1 MSGIIIDGNA
11 VAEEIKQAVAEDAR
25 RLRDMDA
32 PARLMAI
39 QVGQSPASKV
49 YTNMQARACQAV
61 HIEYDLQTLPAETSQ
76 DELIDYIENL
86 NAERAVSAIILQMPL
101 PSRINPRIVQTCIH
115 PDKDVEGMHP
125 TNLGRLFYGRGD
137 LAPCTALSSLELLN
151 RTIGDPKGLA
161 GLEVVIVGHSE
172 IFGKPMAMMLLQ
184 SYNFAPTV
192 TVCHAA
198 TRDLAAHTRQAD
210 VVISATGVRQ
220 IRWQSYK
227 MLKAQNR
234 HVSLPDLG
242 PLITADMLKDDSTVI
257 DVGINR
263 IPVDFDLQGQPL
275 RNENDKIMMQTV
287 GDVDFQGALPKVR
300 AITPVPGGV
309 GAVTTAILLRNT
321 ILCAN
326 KQLEYHEKQTS
337 DKR

>member
-1 MSGIIIDGNA
+1 MSATIIDGNA
-11 VAEEIKQAVAEDAR
+11 VAEEIKQTVAEDAR
-25 RLRDMDA
+25 QLRENQTPVRLV
-32 PARLMAI
+32 AI
-39 QVGQSPASKV
+39 QVGESPASKV

-61 HIEYDLQTLPAETSQ
+61 HIEYDLQILPAETSQ
-76 DELIDYIENL
+76 DELIAHIEHL
-86 NAERAVSAIILQMPL
+86 NGDPAVSAIILQMPL
-101 PSRINPRIVQTCIH
+101 PSRINARIVQTRIH

-151 RTIGDPKGLA
+151 RTIADPKGLA

-184 SYNFAPTV
+184 SFNYSPTV

-210 VVISATGVRQ
+210 VVIPATGVRQ
-220 IRWQSYK
+220 IRWQGYRT
-227 MLKAQNR
+227 LKAQNR
-234 HVSLPDLG
+234 HVCLPDLG
-242 PLITADMLKDDSTVI
+242 PLITADMLKDDAIII

-263 IPVDFDLQGQPL
+263 IPVDFDHDGNPL

-287 GDVDFQGALPKVR
+287 GDVDFQGALSKVR
-300 AITPVPGGV
+300 AITPVPSGV

-321 ILCAN
+321 IICAN
-326 KQLEYHEKQTS
+326 KRLEDHTA
-337 DKR
+337 